1 MRPTRSRVKK
11 MDVTTKSKLENLIP
25 CVYEYFRQNKPQ
37 AGVMDFA
44 SMCGEV
50 LCYMTF
56 IGVISSS
63 QKSECVTY
71 TANLI
76 GVAFRNGLPEYV
88 LSEVRNQMSNVSLYS
103 DVAKRIYSNC

>member
-1 MRPTRSRVKK
+1 
-11 MDVTTKSKLENLIP
+11 MDGIIKSKLENLIP
-25 CVYEYFRQNKPQ
+25 CVYNYFRQNKPQ

-50 LCYMTF
+50 VCYMTS
-56 IGVISSS
+56 IGVIPSS

-76 GVAFRNGLPEYV
+76 GAAFRNGLPEYV
-88 LSEVRNQMSNVSLYS
+88 LSEVRNQMSVVSSYS
-103 DVAKRIYSNC
+103 DVAQRIYSYC